1 MVKSGCGCKKKEGK
15 SRPKPKQQ
23 IQEVKVMTRDEVF
36 VVMKGIKKPNGK
48 LLIDN
53 PFYIKKFKQIERKPD
68 S

>member
-1 MVKSGCGCKKKEGK
+1 MGKCGCKKDTKQKTKVKE
-15 SRPKPKQQ
+15 QT
-23 IQEVKVMTRDEVF
+23 QEIKVMTREEAF

>member
-1 MVKSGCGCKKKEGK
+1 MKS
-15 SRPKPKQQ
+15 KQQ
-23 IQEVKVMTRDEVF
+23 IQEVKVMTREEAF

>member
-1 MVKSGCGCKKKEGK
+1 MVKCGCKKET
-15 SRPKPKQQ
+15 KPKAKAKQQ
-23 IQEVKVMTRDEVF
+23 TQEIKVMTREEAF

>member
-1 MVKSGCGCKKKEGK
+1 MGKCGCKKET
-15 SRPKPKQQ
+15 KPKAKAKQQ
-23 IQEVKVMTRDEVF
+23 TQEIKVMTREEDF
-36 VVMKGIKKPNGK
+36 VVMKGNKKPNRK